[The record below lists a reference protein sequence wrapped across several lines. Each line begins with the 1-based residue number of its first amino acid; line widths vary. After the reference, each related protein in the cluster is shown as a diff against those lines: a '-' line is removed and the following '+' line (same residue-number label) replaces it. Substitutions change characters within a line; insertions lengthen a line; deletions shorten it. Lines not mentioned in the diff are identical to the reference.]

1 MHIFLHHLLNIP
13 LQREGGGEGYDY
25 MDYAR
30 SETGTTTS
38 EGSRAET
45 HDTTALGDVAKVEP
59 RARAIG
65 WFLGMQ
71 VSENNHVTK
80 AVIVSILPF
89 SWQ

>member
-30 SETGTTTS
+30 AETGTTTS

-45 HDTTALGDVAKVEP
+45 RDTTALGDVAKVEP
-59 RARAIG
+59 RAPR
-65 WFLGMQ
+65 
-71 VSENNHVTK
+71 
-80 AVIVSILPF
+80 
-89 SWQ
+89 